1 MTEQFFTWGDLI
13 TYGGAVMAVLI
24 ITEFTKD
31 LPGIRRI
38 PTRLWAY
45 LVALVLLVAAV
56 FRRQTAL
63 LQRPF
68 DVRDPRAQIL
78 FFCHAFASFPGIG
91 RLVKNDGPAASFTAG
106 PSARSRLV

>member
-1 MTEQFFTWGDLI
+1 MTEAFLSWGDLV

-45 LVALVLLVAAV
+45 LIALVLLTAATVFTADSLRAEDILLCLVNGVIVAMAAV
-56 FRRQTAL
+56 GSYHSVQ
-63 LQRPF
+63 
-68 DVRDPRAQIL
+68 DQIE
-78 FFCHAFASFPGIG
+78 
-91 RLVKNDGPAASFTAG
+91 
-106 PSARSRLV
+106 

>member
-1 MTEQFFTWGDLI
+1 MTETFFTWGDLV

-45 LVALVLLVAAV
+45 LVALVLLIPARIFTADTIYAEDILLCLINGVLVAMAAV
-56 FRRQTAL
+56 G
-63 LQRPF
+63 
-68 DVRDPRAQIL
+68 
-78 FFCHAFASFPGIG
+78 SFHS
-91 RLVKNDGPAASFTAG
+91 VQEQMK
-106 PSARSRLV
+106 

>member
-1 MTEQFFTWGDLI
+1 MTERFFTWGDLV

-45 LVALVLLVAAV
+45 LVALVLLVLAAV
-56 FRRQTAL
+56 FTADELKAEDIL
-63 LQRPF
+63 LCLING
-68 DVRDPRAQIL
+68 VIVAM
-78 FFCHAFASFPGIG
+78 
-91 RLVKNDGPAASFTAG
+91 AAVGSYH
-106 PSARSRLV
+106 SVQEQLD

>member
-45 LVALVLLVAAV
+45 LVALVLLAAAV
-56 FRRQTAL
+56 L
-63 LQRPF
+63 
-68 DVRDPRAQIL
+68 
-78 FFCHAFASFPGIG
+78 
-91 RLVKNDGPAASFTAG
+91 FTADRVRVEDILLCFVNG
-106 PSARSRLV
+106 ILVAMAAVGSFHAVQEQMK

>member
-1 MTEQFFTWGDLI
+1 MTERFFTWGDLV

-45 LVALVLLVAAV
+45 LIALVLLVLAAV
-56 FRRQTAL
+56 FTADELRAEDIL
-63 LQRPF
+63 LCF
-68 DVRDPRAQIL
+68 VNGVIVAMAAVGSY
-78 FFCHAFASFPGIG
+78 HAVQEQ
-91 RLVKNDGPAASFTAG
+91 LD
-106 PSARSRLV
+106 

>member
-1 MTEQFFTWGDLI
+1 MDSFFTWTDLM

-45 LVALVLLVAAV
+45 LVALVLLTAATVFTADSLRAEDILLCLVNGVIVAMAAV
-56 FRRQTAL
+56 GSYHAVQ
-63 LQRPF
+63 
-68 DVRDPRAQIL
+68 DQIE
-78 FFCHAFASFPGIG
+78 
-91 RLVKNDGPAASFTAG
+91 
-106 PSARSRLV
+106 

>member
-1 MTEQFFTWGDLI
+1 MTDHFFTWSDLV

-45 LVALVLLVAAV
+45 LIALTLLVTAVVFTSDTVYAEDVLLCFVNGVLVAMAAV
-56 FRRQTAL
+56 GSY
-63 LQRPF
+63 
-68 DVRDPRAQIL
+68 
-78 FFCHAFASFPGIG
+78 HA
-91 RLVKNDGPAASFTAG
+91 VQE
-106 PSARSRLV
+106 PSE

>member
-1 MTEQFFTWGDLI
+1 MTEQFFTWGDLV

-45 LVALVLLVAAV
+45 LIALVLLVLAAV
-56 FRRQTAL
+56 FTADELRAEDIL
-63 LQRPF
+63 LCF
-68 DVRDPRAQIL
+68 VNGVIVAMAAVGSY
-78 FFCHAFASFPGIG
+78 HAVQEQ
-91 RLVKNDGPAASFTAG
+91 LD
-106 PSARSRLV
+106 